1 MSIDQFHELQ
11 QQMEQFQDNLH
22 RVLEEKKRLL
32 LGTVEAYHE
41 DVTELRSRQEE
52 LSKKIQGLQL
62 NQSELQNDIESSQ
75 TLNNETT
82 AKLEAFA
89 IKKHRLEK
97 EKQTLLDESRE
108 LDQML
113 LQKQKEIQ
121 HRKELLVR
129 QKRKDYPEVAIYEQ
143 LLGLQLDSSQPETLQ
158 FRFARVRETDL
169 TATCLLVLNVSHGG
183 YRVASTSPP
192 LPASTTEALESQ
204 FNSTGDLPRFL
215 KRARTELAAALE
227 TR

>member
-1 MSIDQFHELQ
+1 MTSPI
-11 QQMEQFQDNLH
+11 
-22 RVLEEKKRLL
+22 
-32 LGTVEAYHE
+32 
-41 DVTELRSRQEE
+41 
-52 LSKKIQGLQL
+52 LSTNSFFSSPSPLFFFTT
-62 NQSELQNDIESSQ
+62 DIESSQ